1 MATLEM
7 QPDTDTDDDSDDSST
22 STGASASSQT
32 RTTSTSSNSDDA
44 SEMNTGDDEPT
55 IAADTDDAGMEEL
68 KTGPF
73 KKEGSTWTPELHRSQ
88 LLHKT
93 KSTAALPKAR
103 IKLSL
108 RLPTKA
114 NKDKSAILKKE
125 NNCDDVQTA
134 TVVPTDDDD
143 EAVAEAVPF
152 SVTSSLIPSY
162 TSAPAKPPKKKI
174 KPVRVP
180 PMSSPGL
187 MLPHA
192 SGLFRG
198 ETDTNGFSSP
208 ASVFDHCMTLAGYT
222 VEERTENPH
231 RGSSVKRVV
240 GDMFDS
246 DVKLTQSFPK
256 LVPTELMNYK
266 GDIENDN
273 QNETPTLGF
282 PLVYLLVQALTSNT
296 AKFNHEVETC
306 LARKRKRPWS
316 FQEMIPLSLTI
327 QYPESYLKE
336 RLAYVNAIEAREAAI
351 VANQE
356 TVLDTEKIKEKYNE
370 EVARKSVA
378 DMPAPP
384 ALPKSNDVP
393 PIPEPPAPPKLADLA
408 KKLNWQV
415 DEMKYPLCPPR
426 NNPEFVA
433 HLDPNCFHI
442 TEGRYFGLL
451 TNRVPDPHFLGPS
464 APGIMGLTVSA
475 GTSLA
480 TSYVGHQ
487 SAGSASLAST
497 VYGTSSTQ
505 PLSNVPSASDVAT
518 MVELSVAEPKTK
530 SDVSSAPRIIF
541 NKKPSGPAPTSSSTE
556 LKKLMES
563 TGAAREAMRVCI
575 VRAAV
580 HASRTG
586 RHGQSFVGSNGH
598 IYPDVARA
606 FAAWGDMKPCERC
619 KNNKQGAYHCR
630 LRRKHKELDHDGG
643 NSPVLLAPLFL
654 EPLEDLI
661 HR

>member
-55 IAADTDDAGMEEL
+55 ITADTDDAGMEEL

-282 PLVYLLVQALTSNT
+282 PLVYLLVRALTSNT

-408 KKLNWQV
+408 KKI
-415 DEMKYPLCPPR
+415 E
-426 NNPEFVA
+426 
-433 HLDPNCFHI
+433 
-442 TEGRYFGLL
+442 
-451 TNRVPDPHFLGPS
+451 
-464 APGIMGLTVSA
+464 
-475 GTSLA
+475 
-480 TSYVGHQ
+480 
-487 SAGSASLAST
+487 LAS
-497 VYGTSSTQ
+497 G
-505 PLSNVPSASDVAT
+505 
-518 MVELSVAEPKTK
+518 
-530 SDVSSAPRIIF
+530 
-541 NKKPSGPAPTSSSTE
+541 
-556 LKKLMES
+556 
-563 TGAAREAMRVCI
+563 
-575 VRAAV
+575 
-580 HASRTG
+580 
-586 RHGQSFVGSNGH
+586 
-598 IYPDVARA
+598 
-606 FAAWGDMKPCERC
+606 
-619 KNNKQGAYHCR
+619 
-630 LRRKHKELDHDGG
+630 
-643 NSPVLLAPLFL
+643 
-654 EPLEDLI
+654 
-661 HR
+661 